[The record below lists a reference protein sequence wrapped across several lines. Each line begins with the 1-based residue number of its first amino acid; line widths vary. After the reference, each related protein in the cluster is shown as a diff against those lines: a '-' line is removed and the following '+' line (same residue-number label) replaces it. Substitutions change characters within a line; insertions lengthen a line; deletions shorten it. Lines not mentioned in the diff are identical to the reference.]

1 MVDKDLL
8 SIQEARALVNS
19 ARSAQSEFA
28 QLSQESVDAIV
39 KNIANVA
46 ATHATELAQLAVEE
60 TGFGKV
66 EDKTIKNKLASE
78 NLYHAIKDMK
88 TIGVLNSQHPEHNN
102 ISKKIIEIAVP
113 IGVIAGIIPST
124 NPTSTTIYKSLISLK
139 SGNAIVFT
147 PHPSANRCIAKTVE
161 LIRQTLRSC
170 GVSEDMVSV
179 MKIPTIEGSGE
190 LMRKVDLILATGGPG
205 MVKAA
210 YSSGTPALG
219 VGAGNVPVYIEK
231 TADIEDAVTKILAS
245 KTFDNGTVCASE
257 QAIITDKVIDAQVR
271 ATLKAQGGYFL
282 QDTELDKVKQV
293 MERPNGSM
301 NPAIVGRDAQYIA
314 HLAGV
319 SIPSGTRLLIGEEP
333 GVGHSYPFSKEK
345 LTALIGYYTV
355 EDWHEACE
363 LSIELLHNGGVGHSL
378 AIHSK
383 DESVICAF
391 GLKKPVSRMLVNT
404 PSTHGAV
411 GLSTHL
417 FPSFTLGCGA
427 VGGSSTSDNVTP
439 EHLFDVRRVAYDS
452 GEPSYH
458 NASECHKTDH
468 HKINHHETGR
478 YEAVRSQSMV
488 SSSQCTYDPSALMVN
503 STETIP
509 VEISARHVH
518 LSEHDT
524 QVLFGG
530 SLTKVRELSQ
540 PGQFLC
546 KERIRLIGPK
556 GVIDNVA
563 ILGPSRK
570 HSQVEISKA
579 DARILGI
586 KAPLRQSGDIDGT
599 PGVVLASQNNIVGIE
614 EGVIVAARHIHMHT
628 KDAERFGVVDKDV
641 VSVHLQGERALVL
654 EEVLVRVNDDF
665 ALSMHIDIDEGNS
678 VCWNQGTTGRIIAK
692 KRNI

>member
-8 SIQEARALVNS
+8 SIQEARALVHS
-19 ARSAQSEFA
+19 ARSAQNEFA
-28 QLSQESVDAIV
+28 QLSQERVDSIV
-39 KNIANVA
+39 KAIAEA
-46 ATHATELAQLAVEE
+46 ATKQATELAQLAVEE

-66 EDKTIKNKLASE
+66 EDKTTKNRLASE
-78 NLYHAIKDMK
+78 KLYQAIKDMK
-88 TIGVLNSQHPEHNN
+88 TIGVINN
-102 ISKKIIEIAVP
+102 DIAKKIIEIAVP
-113 IGVIAGIIPST
+113 TGVIAGIVPST

-147 PHPSANRCIAKTVE
+147 PHPSASQCIGKTVT
-161 LIRQTLRSC
+161 LIRETLRSC

-179 MKIPTIEGSGE
+179 MNIPTIEGSGE

-219 VGAGNVPVYIEK
+219 VGAGNVPVYIER
-231 TADIEDAVTKILAS
+231 TADINDAVTKIMAS
-245 KTFDNGTVCASE
+245 KTFDNGTICASE

-271 ATLKAQGGYFL
+271 ATLKTQGGYFL
-282 QDTELDKVKQV
+282 QGSELDNVKRV

-301 NPAIVGRDAQYIA
+301 NPAIVGRDAKYIA
-314 HLAGV
+314 DLAGITV
-319 SIPSGTRLLIGEEP
+319 PSDTRLLIGEES
-333 GVGHSYPFSKEK
+333 GVGPAYPFSKEK

-355 EDWHEACE
+355 EGWNEACE
-363 LSIELLHNGGVGHSL
+363 LSIKLLHNGGVGHSL

-411 GLSTHL
+411 GLSTNL

-439 EHLFDVRRVAYDS
+439 EHLFDIRRVAYDT
-452 GEPSYH
+452 EKLSYKAVQV
-458 NASECHKTDH
+458 NPQPTSSPFMYDSTTST
-468 HKINHHETGR
+468 INN
-478 YEAVRSQSMV
+478 V
-488 SSSQCTYDPSALMVN
+488 D
-503 STETIP
+503 TIP

-518 LSEHDT
+518 LSEQDAMA
-524 QVLFGG
+524 LYGG
-530 SLTKVRELSQ
+530 PLTKVRELSQ

-563 ILGPSRK
+563 VLGPSRSS
-570 HSQVEISKA
+570 SQVEISKA

-586 KAPLRQSGDIDGT
+586 KTPLRQSGDIEGT
-599 PGVVLASQNNIVGIE
+599 PGIILASQNNIVGLE
-614 EGVIVAARHIHMHT
+614 EGVIIAARHIHMPS
-628 KDAERFGVVDKDV
+628 KDAQRFGVVDKDV

-678 VCWNQGTTGRIIAK
+678 VCWNKDTTGRIVAK
-692 KRNI
+692 KQAY